1 MSNDLASL
9 FPHDPIKAQRE
20 DRLRTLL
27 FDLPDN
33 ADGEP
38 VRSYLLLDAAAAP
51 EIATYAEAF
60 PEPAQC
66 LFDGAA
72 FDDLAEVAPWLIQV
86 ESFGDALDWYLDKG
100 WGQNWGVFVQT
111 ALPLAR
117 LKTRLKS
124 HLFVS
129 SEPQGKMFFKFYRPR
144 TLRDYLP
151 AFEADQLKNF
161 FFKLE
166 AYVIEGT
173 EVNDAIRLAC
183 DAEGA
188 LVRDL
193 VDLQAEG

>member
-9 FPHDPIKAQRE
+9 FPHDPVKAQRE
-20 DRLRTLL
+20 DRLRALL

-33 ADGEP
+33 AEGEP
-38 VRSYLLLDAAAAP
+38 VRSYLLLDAAASP

-60 PEPAQC
+60 PEPARC

-72 FDDLAEVAPWLIQV
+72 YDDLAEVAPWLIQI
-86 ESFGDALDWYLDKG
+86 EPFGDVLDWYLDKG

-129 SEPQGKMFFKFYRPR
+129 SEQDGKMFFKFYRPR
-144 TLRDYLP
+144 SLRDYLP
-151 AFEADQLKNF
+151 AFEPEQLKNF

-166 AYVIEGT
+166 TYVIEGT
-173 EVNDAIRLAC
+173 EVNEAIRLAC

-188 LVRDL
+188 LSRDL
-193 VDLQAEG
+193 VDLQAEE